1 MRTEGDLIK
10 INDWLLPLSWIY
22 GGMVRFR
29 NWLFDIG
36 LKKSQ
41 SFSIPII
48 SVGNITVG
56 GSGKTP
62 HVEYLIRLLHD
73 KVKIAVLSRG
83 YKRKTS
89 GYVLADKDTTMS
101 EIGDEPFQMHSKFDD
116 IYVAVDAKRVRG
128 IEKLQNEEPT
138 KDVDVVLL
146 DDAFQHRYVKPGIN
160 ILLVDYHRLIIY
172 DKMLPAGRLRE
183 PLSGKNRADIV
194 IITKCPKDLKPMEF
208 RVLTKAMDLYP
219 FQKLYF
225 TCINYDTPKGVFE
238 DQQIAKEELKN
249 YHALLVTGIASPKQ
263 MEHDLKPMVK
273 SMQSLSFGDHHR
285 FKNKDITRI
294 NEAFEQ
300 MPEPRLIIT
309 TEKDA
314 VRLKETDG
322 LYEIVK
328 KSIYELP
335 IKVSFM
341 LEQEDIF
348 NDKIIS
354 YVRKIQ
360 ETASWLKER
369 MTTSPKT
376 AIILGTGLGQLASEI
391 TDSYEFP
398 YSEIP
403 NFPVSTVQ
411 GHAGKLIFGKLGGKD
426 IMAMEGR
433 FHYYEG
439 YDMKAVTFPE
449 RVMYELGIETLF
461 VSNAS
466 GGMNPE
472 FQIGDLMI
480 IDDHINF
487 FPEHPLRG
495 KNFPTGPR
503 FPDMHEAYDKK
514 LRDLADDIAKEKGI
528 DAKHGVYVGVQ
539 GPTFETPAEYR
550 MYRILGGDAVGMSTV
565 PEVIVARHC
574 GIKVFGISIITDL
587 GGFDVPVEV
596 SHEEVQIAANAAQPK
611 MTEIMREIIRRS

>member
-1 MRTEGDLIK
+1 M
-10 INDWLLPLSWIY
+10 
-22 GGMVRFR
+22 
-29 NWLFDIG
+29 
-36 LKKSQ
+36 
-41 SFSIPII
+41 
-48 SVGNITVG
+48 G

-354 YVRKIQ
+354 YVRKN
-360 ETASWLKER
+360 SR
-369 MTTSPKT
+369 NS
-376 AIILGTGLGQLASEI
+376 ILAKRKDDNKSEDSNHTGNRSR
-391 TDSYEFP
+391 T
-398 YSEIP
+398 
-403 NFPVSTVQ
+403 
-411 GHAGKLIFGKLGGKD
+411 
-426 IMAMEGR
+426 
-433 FHYYEG
+433 
-439 YDMKAVTFPE
+439 
-449 RVMYELGIETLF
+449 
-461 VSNAS
+461 
-466 GGMNPE
+466 
-472 FQIGDLMI
+472 
-480 IDDHINF
+480 
-487 FPEHPLRG
+487 
-495 KNFPTGPR
+495 
-503 FPDMHEAYDKK
+503 
-514 LRDLADDIAKEKGI
+514 
-528 DAKHGVYVGVQ
+528 
-539 GPTFETPAEYR
+539 
-550 MYRILGGDAVGMSTV
+550 
-565 PEVIVARHC
+565 
-574 GIKVFGISIITDL
+574 IS
-587 GGFDVPVEV
+587 FR
-596 SHEEVQIAANAAQPK
+596 NN
-611 MTEIMREIIRRS
+611 